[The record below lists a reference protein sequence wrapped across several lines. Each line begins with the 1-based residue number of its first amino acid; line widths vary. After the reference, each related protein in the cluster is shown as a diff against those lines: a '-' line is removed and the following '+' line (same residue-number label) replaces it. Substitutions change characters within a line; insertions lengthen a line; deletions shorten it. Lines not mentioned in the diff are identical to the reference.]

1 MHVNV
6 IMEQSVVDKINTAIY
21 RFPDMETGGQL
32 IGSIGKDAISG
43 SYTIYVADL
52 YHEVSQVGTGSGF
65 TFLPAYQ
72 SNAYF
77 WCDKTYGGKFH
88 IIGNF
93 HSHANFPAFW
103 SKVDDTMMRQLR
115 GESLYIVAS
124 PSEGS
129 WLFRFKDDEFNFCD
143 ECHVSIA
150 GGDSGMKT
158 AMGKELIEDFY
169 TRPEGS
175 EAVQYTAIPHYTG
188 GQTRELAK
196 RFDYAVDSLHDK
208 RVLLVGAGTIG
219 NLMLESL
226 VLSGV
231 GRITVVD
238 TDTYQVA
245 NLARSPMVSRNAL
258 GKPKAF
264 ALAKAAAEKACF
276 PLTITGIKAD
286 ICKLGFGFFESFD
299 LVVSVVDSMAVRQ
312 FVDRGCKIYKTAH
325 ISAGTGLGQSGFF
338 GNVMFSPPGT
348 HIDYEQMFGCGWRKG
363 EEKKRSCAD
372 YEDTTQPQVLAFSSR
387 IAGLASDLALKW
399 LLGRMPDKKSV
410 RKYVL
415 KSAGEAAEAD
425 ANSFQVVTYR
435 EPSEAAQV
443 RSELFSRLGKLPTHF
458 IRFDRNQPK
467 SELYRLFR
475 RAFGDESESYQLDL
489 EGLAMVL
496 PVVFCNQ
503 SVSAVTVC
511 DVDVVDEVLF
521 KLPPVHLYSVYSEE
535 AEYLVE
541 LTFADAV

>member
-6 IMEQSVVDKINTAIY
+6 ILEQSVVDKINTAIY
-21 RFPDMETGGQL
+21 RFPELETGGQL
-32 IGSIGKDAISG
+32 IGSIAKDGISG
-43 SYTIYVADL
+43 SYIIYVADV
-52 YHEVSQVGTGSGF
+52 YHEISQVGTGSGF

-77 WCDKTYGGKFH
+77 WCDKTYGGKLH

-93 HSHANFPAFW
+93 HSHANFPVFW
-103 SKVDDTMMRQLR
+103 SKVDNTMMRQLK
-115 GESLYIVAS
+115 GEALYIVAS

-129 WLFRFKDDEFNFCD
+129 WLVRFKDDEFNFCD
-143 ECHVSIA
+143 DCRVTIA
-150 GGDSGMKT
+150 DGGNVDT
-158 AMGKELIEDFY
+158 AIGKELIADAY

-188 GQTRELAK
+188 GQTKELAK
-196 RFDYAVDSLHDK
+196 RFDYAVDALHDK
-208 RVLLVGAGTIG
+208 RVLLIGAGTIG

-231 GRITVVD
+231 GRITIVD
-238 TDTYQVA
+238 TDNYQIV
-245 NLARSPMVSRNAL
+245 NLPRSPMVSRSAL

-299 LVVSVVDSMAVRQ
+299 LVISVVDSMAVRQ
-312 FVDRGCKIYKTAH
+312 FVDRGCKVYKTAH
-325 ISAGTGLGQSGFF
+325 ISAGTGLLQSGFF

-348 HIDYEQMFGCGWRKG
+348 HTSYEEMFGSGWRKG
-363 EEKKRSCAD
+363 EEKKRSCSA

-387 IAGLASDLALKW
+387 VAGLASDLTVKW
-399 LLGRMPDKKSV
+399 LLGRMEEKDVV

-415 KSAGEAAEAD
+415 NSAGQAVKADASGFQLVTYRELSEAAEA
-425 ANSFQVVTYR
+425 
-435 EPSEAAQV
+435 

-458 IRFDRNQPK
+458 IRFDRREPK
-467 SELYRLFR
+467 SGLYRLFR
-475 RAFGDESESYQLDL
+475 REFGDESESYQLDL

-496 PVVFCNQ
+496 PVVYCNQ
-503 SVSAVTVC
+503 SVAALTVC

-521 KLPPVHLYSVYSEE
+521 KLPPVHLYSVFTEDS
-535 AEYLVE
+535 EYLVE

>member
-6 IMEQSVVDKINTAIY
+6 IIEQSVVDKINTAIY
-21 RFPDMETGGQL
+21 RFQDMETGGQL
-32 IGSIGKDAISG
+32 IGSIGKDAITG
-43 SYTIYVADL
+43 SYTVYVADL
-52 YHEVSQVGTGSGF
+52 YHEISQVGTGSGF
-65 TFLPAYQ
+65 TFLPSYQ

-77 WCDKTYGGKFH
+77 WCDKTYGGKLH

-103 SKVDDTMMRQLR
+103 SKTDDTMMRQLK
-115 GESLYIVAS
+115 GEALYIVAS

-143 ECHVSIA
+143 DCRVTIA
-150 GGDSGMKT
+150 SGGNVDT
-158 AMGKELIEDFY
+158 AIGKELIADAY

-188 GQTRELAK
+188 GQTKELAK
-196 RFDYAVDSLHDK
+196 RFDYAVDALHDK
-208 RVLLVGAGTIG
+208 RVLVVGAGTIG

-231 GRITVVD
+231 GRITIVD
-238 TDTYQVA
+238 TDTYQIV
-245 NLARSPMVSRNAL
+245 NLPRSPMVSRSAL
-258 GKPKAF
+258 GQPKAF

-276 PLTITGIKAD
+276 PLMITGIKAD

-299 LVVSVVDSMAVRQ
+299 LVISVVDSMAVRQ
-312 FVDRGCKIYKTAH
+312 LVDRGCKVYKTAH
-325 ISAGTGLGQSGFF
+325 ISAGTGLLQSGFF

-348 HIDYEQMFGCGWRKG
+348 HTSYEEMFGSGWRKG
-363 EEKKRSCAD
+363 EEKKRSCSA

-387 IAGLASDLALKW
+387 VAGLASDLALKW
-399 LLGRMPDKKSV
+399 LLGRMADKKSV

-415 KSAGEAAEAD
+415 KSAGEAVETD
-425 ANSFQVVTYR
+425 AASFQLVTYR
-435 EPSEAAQV
+435 EPSEAAES

-458 IRFDRNQPK
+458 IRFDRREPK
-467 SELYRLFR
+467 SGLYRLFR
-475 RAFGDESESYQLDL
+475 REFGDESESYQLDL

-496 PVVFCNQ
+496 PVVYCNQ
-503 SVSAVTVC
+503 SVASVNVC
-511 DVDVVDEVLF
+511 DVDIVDEVLF
-521 KLPPVHLYSVYSEE
+521 RLPPRHVYSVFTEDS
-535 AEYLVE
+535 EYLVE

>member
-6 IMEQSVVDKINTAIY
+6 IIEQSVVDKINTAIY
-21 RFPDMETGGQL
+21 RFQDMETGGQL
-32 IGSIGKDAISG
+32 IGSIGKDAITG
-43 SYTIYVADL
+43 SYTVYVADL
-52 YHEVSQVGTGSGF
+52 YHEISQVGTGSGF
-65 TFLPAYQ
+65 TFLPSYQ

-77 WCDKTYGGKFH
+77 WCDKTYGGKLH

-103 SKVDDTMMRQLR
+103 SKTDDTMMRQLK
-115 GESLYIVAS
+115 GEALYIVAS

-143 ECHVSIA
+143 DCRVTIA
-150 GGDSGMKT
+150 SGGNVDT
-158 AMGKELIEDFY
+158 AIGKELIADAY

-188 GQTRELAK
+188 GQTKELAK
-196 RFDYAVDSLHDK
+196 RFDYAVDALHDK
-208 RVLLVGAGTIG
+208 RVLVVGAGTIG

-231 GRITVVD
+231 GRITIVD
-238 TDTYQVA
+238 TDTYQIV
-245 NLARSPMVSRNAL
+245 NLPRSPMVSRSAL
-258 GKPKAF
+258 GQPKAF

-299 LVVSVVDSMAVRQ
+299 LVISVVDSMAVRQ
-312 FVDRGCKIYKTAH
+312 LVDRGCKVYKTAH
-325 ISAGTGLGQSGFF
+325 ISAGTGLLQSDFF

-348 HIDYEQMFGCGWRKG
+348 HTSYEEMFGSGWRKG
-363 EEKKRSCAD
+363 EEKKRSCSA

-387 IAGLASDLALKW
+387 VAGLASDLALKW
-399 LLGRMPDKKSV
+399 LLGRMADKKSV

-415 KSAGEAAEAD
+415 KSAGEAVETD
-425 ANSFQVVTYR
+425 AASFQLVTYR
-435 EPSEAAQV
+435 EPSEAAES

-458 IRFDRNQPK
+458 IRFDRREPK
-467 SELYRLFR
+467 SGLYRLFR
-475 RAFGDESESYQLDL
+475 REFGDESESYQLDL

-496 PVVFCNQ
+496 PVVYCNQ
-503 SVSAVTVC
+503 SVASVNVC
-511 DVDVVDEVLF
+511 DVDIVDEVLF
-521 KLPPVHLYSVYSEE
+521 RLPPRHVYSVFTEDS
-535 AEYLVE
+535 EYLVE

>member
-6 IMEQSVVDKINTAIY
+6 IIEQSVINKINTAIY
-21 RFPDMETGGQL
+21 RFPDMETGGPL
-32 IGSIGKDAISG
+32 IGSIGKDAITG
-43 SYTIYVADL
+43 SYTVYVADL
-52 YHEVSQVGTGSGF
+52 YHEISQVGTGSGF
-65 TFLPAYQ
+65 TFLPSYQ

-77 WCDKTYGGKFH
+77 WCSQKYGGKLH

-103 SKVDDTMMRQLR
+103 SKTDDTMMRQLK
-115 GESLYIVAS
+115 GEALYIVAS

-129 WLFRFKDDEFNFCD
+129 WLFCFKDDEFDFSDDCR
-143 ECHVSIA
+143 VTIA
-150 GGDSGMKT
+150 SGGSVDT
-158 AMGKELIEDFY
+158 AIGKELIESPY

-175 EAVQYTAIPHYTG
+175 AVVQYDAIPHYTG
-188 GQTRELAK
+188 GQQQELAK
-196 RFDYAVDSLHDK
+196 RFDYAVDALHDK

-231 GRITVVD
+231 GRITIVD
-238 TDTYQVA
+238 TDNYQIA
-245 NLARSPMVSRNAL
+245 NLPRSPLVGRGAL

-276 PLTITGIKAD
+276 PLMITGIKAD

-299 LVVSVVDSMAVRQ
+299 LVISVVDSMAVRQ
-312 FVDRGCKIYKTAH
+312 FIDRGCKIYDTAH
-325 ISAGTGLGQSGFF
+325 ISAGTGLLQSGFF

-348 HIDYEQMFGCGWRKG
+348 HIDYAQMFGSGWRAH
-363 EEKKRSCAD
+363 EEKKRSCAE

-399 LLGRMPDKKSV
+399 LLGRMADKKSV

-415 KSAGEAAEAD
+415 KSAGEAVETD
-425 ANSFQVVTYR
+425 AASFQLVTYR
-435 EPSEAAQV
+435 EPSEAAEG

-458 IRFDRNQPK
+458 IRFDRREPK
-467 SELYRLFR
+467 SGLYRLFR
-475 RAFGDESESYQLDL
+475 REFGDESESYQLDL

-496 PVVFCNQ
+496 PVVYCNQ
-503 SVSAVTVC
+503 SVAAVTVC

-521 KLPPVHLYSVYSEE
+521 KLPPVHLYSVFTEDS
-535 AEYLVE
+535 EYLVE

>member
-6 IMEQSVVDKINTAIY
+6 IIEQSVVDKINTAIY
-21 RFPDMETGGQL
+21 RFQDMETGGQL
-32 IGSIGKDAISG
+32 IGSIGKDAITG
-43 SYTIYVADL
+43 SYTVYVADL
-52 YHEVSQVGTGSGF
+52 YHEISQVGTGSGF
-65 TFLPAYQ
+65 TFLPSYQ

-77 WCDKTYGGKFH
+77 WCDKTYGGKLH

-103 SKVDDTMMRQLR
+103 SKTDDTMMRQLK
-115 GESLYIVAS
+115 GEALYIVAS

-143 ECHVSIA
+143 DCRVTIA
-150 GGDSGMKT
+150 SGGNVDT
-158 AMGKELIEDFY
+158 AIGKELIADAY

-188 GQTRELAK
+188 GQTKELAK
-196 RFDYAVDSLHDK
+196 RFDYAVDALHDK
-208 RVLLVGAGTIG
+208 RVLVVGAGTIG

-231 GRITVVD
+231 GRITIVD
-238 TDTYQVA
+238 TDTYQIV
-245 NLARSPMVSRNAL
+245 NLPRSPMVSRSAL
-258 GKPKAF
+258 GQPKAF

-299 LVVSVVDSMAVRQ
+299 LVISVVDSMAVRQ
-312 FVDRGCKIYKTAH
+312 LVDRGCKVYKTAH
-325 ISAGTGLGQSGFF
+325 ISAGTGLLQSGFF

-348 HIDYEQMFGCGWRKG
+348 HTSYEEMFCSGWRKG
-363 EEKKRSCAD
+363 EEKKRSCSA

-387 IAGLASDLALKW
+387 VAGLASDLALKW
-399 LLGRMPDKKSV
+399 LLGRMADKKSV

-415 KSAGEAAEAD
+415 KSAGEAVETD
-425 ANSFQVVTYR
+425 AASFQLVTYR
-435 EPSEAAQV
+435 EPSEAAES

-458 IRFDRNQPK
+458 IRFDRREPK
-467 SELYRLFR
+467 SGLYRLFR
-475 RAFGDESESYQLDL
+475 REFGDESESYQLDL

-496 PVVFCNQ
+496 PVVYCNQ
-503 SVSAVTVC
+503 SVASVNVC
-511 DVDVVDEVLF
+511 DVDIVDEVLF
-521 KLPPVHLYSVYSEE
+521 RLPPRHVYSVFTEDS
-535 AEYLVE
+535 EYLVE

>member
-6 IMEQSVVDKINTAIY
+6 IIEQSVVDKINTAIY
-21 RFPDMETGGQL
+21 RFQDMETGGQL
-32 IGSIGKDAISG
+32 IGSIGKDAITG
-43 SYTIYVADL
+43 SYTVYVADL
-52 YHEVSQVGTGSGF
+52 YHEISQVGTGSGF
-65 TFLPAYQ
+65 TFLPSYQ

-77 WCDKTYGGKFH
+77 WCDKTYGGKLH

-103 SKVDDTMMRQLR
+103 SKTDDTMMRQLK
-115 GESLYIVAS
+115 GEALYIVAS

-143 ECHVSIA
+143 DCRVTIA
-150 GGDSGMKT
+150 SGGNVDT
-158 AMGKELIEDFY
+158 AIGKELIADAY

-188 GQTRELAK
+188 GQTKELAK
-196 RFDYAVDSLHDK
+196 RFDYAVDALHDK
-208 RVLLVGAGTIG
+208 RVLVVGAGTIG

-231 GRITVVD
+231 GRITIVD
-238 TDTYQVA
+238 TDTYQIV
-245 NLARSPMVSRNAL
+245 NLPRSPMVSRSAL
-258 GKPKAF
+258 GQPKAF

-299 LVVSVVDSMAVRQ
+299 LVISVVDSMAVRQ
-312 FVDRGCKIYKTAH
+312 LVDRGCKVYKTAH
-325 ISAGTGLGQSGFF
+325 ISAGTGLLQSGFF

-348 HIDYEQMFGCGWRKG
+348 HTSYEEMFGSGWRKG
-363 EEKKRSCAD
+363 EEKKRSCSA

-387 IAGLASDLALKW
+387 VAGLASDLALKW
-399 LLGRMPDKKSV
+399 LLGRMADKKSV

-415 KSAGEAAEAD
+415 KSAGEAVETD
-425 ANSFQVVTYR
+425 AASFQLVTYR
-435 EPSEAAQV
+435 EPSEAAES

-458 IRFDRNQPK
+458 IRFDRREPK
-467 SELYRLFR
+467 SGLYRLFR
-475 RAFGDESESYQLDL
+475 REFGDESESYQLDL

-496 PVVFCNQ
+496 PVVYCNQ
-503 SVSAVTVC
+503 SVASVNVC
-511 DVDVVDEVLF
+511 DVDIVDEVLF
-521 KLPPVHLYSVYSEE
+521 RLPPRYVYSVFTEDS
-535 AEYLVE
+535 EYLVE

>member
-6 IMEQSVVDKINTAIY
+6 ILEQSVVDKINTAIY
-21 RFPDMETGGQL
+21 RFPELETGGQL
-32 IGSIGKDAISG
+32 IGSIAKDGISG
-43 SYTIYVADL
+43 SYIIYVADV
-52 YHEVSQVGTGSGF
+52 YHEISQVGTGSGF

-77 WCDKTYGGKFH
+77 WCDKTYGGKLH

-93 HSHANFPAFW
+93 HSHANFPVFW
-103 SKVDDTMMRQLR
+103 SKVDNTMMRQLK
-115 GESLYIVAS
+115 GEALYIVAS

-129 WLFRFKDDEFNFCD
+129 WLVRFKDDEFNFCD
-143 ECHVSIA
+143 ECHVTIA
-150 GGDSGMKT
+150 GGGNVDT
-158 AMGKELIEDFY
+158 AIGKEVIEDHY
-169 TRPEGS
+169 LRPEGS
-175 EAVQYTAIPHYTG
+175 EAVQYTAIPQYTG
-188 GQTRELAK
+188 GQTKELAK
-196 RFDYAVDSLHDK
+196 RFDYAVDALHEK

-245 NLARSPMVSRNAL
+245 NLPRSPMVGREAL
-258 GKPKAF
+258 GQPKSF

-312 FVDRGCKIYKTAH
+312 YADRGCKIYKTAH

-348 HIDYEQMFGCGWRKG
+348 HIDYEQMFGSGWRKG

-387 IAGLASDLALKW
+387 VAGLASDLAVKW
-399 LLGRMPDKKSV
+399 LLGRMEEKDVV

-415 KSAGEAAEAD
+415 NSAGQAVKAD
-425 ANSFQVVTYR
+425 AASFQLVTYR
-435 EPSEAAQV
+435 EPSVAAEA

-511 DVDVVDEVLF
+511 DVDVVDKVLF

>member
-6 IMEQSVVDKINTAIY
+6 IIEQSVVDKINTAIY

-32 IGSIGKDAISG
+32 IGSIGKDAITG
-43 SYTIYVADL
+43 SYTVYVADL
-52 YHEVSQVGTGSGF
+52 YHEISQVGTGSGF
-65 TFLPAYQ
+65 TFLPSYQ

-77 WCDKTYGGKFH
+77 WCDKTYGGKLH

-103 SKVDDTMMRQLR
+103 SKTDDTMMRQLK
-115 GESLYIVAS
+115 GEALYIVAS

-129 WLFRFKDDEFNFCD
+129 WLFRFKDDEFDFSDDCR
-143 ECHVSIA
+143 VTIA
-150 GGDSGMKT
+150 GGGSVDT
-158 AMGKELIEDFY
+158 AIGKELIESPY

-175 EAVQYTAIPHYTG
+175 AAVQYTAIPHYTVS
-188 GQTRELAK
+188 QTKEFAK
-196 RFDYAVDSLHDK
+196 RFDYGVDALHDK
-208 RVLLVGAGTIG
+208 RVLLIGAGTIG

-231 GRITVVD
+231 GRITIVD
-238 TDTYQVA
+238 TDTYQIA
-245 NLARSPMVSRNAL
+245 NLPRSPLVGRGAL

-286 ICKLGFGFFESFD
+286 ICKLGFGFLESFD
-299 LVVSVVDSMAVRQ
+299 LVISVVDSMAVRQ
-312 FVDRGCKIYKTAH
+312 FIDRGCKIYDTAH
-325 ISAGTGLGQSGFF
+325 ISAGTGLLQSGFF

-348 HIDYEQMFGCGWRKG
+348 HIDYAQMFGSGWRAH
-363 EEKKRSCAD
+363 EEKKRSCAE

-387 IAGLASDLALKW
+387 VAGLASDLALKW
-399 LLGRMPDKKSV
+399 LLGRMADKKSV

-415 KSAGEAAEAD
+415 KSAGEAVETD
-425 ANSFQVVTYR
+425 AASFQLVTYR
-435 EPSEAAQV
+435 EPSEAAES

-458 IRFDRNQPK
+458 IRFDRREPK
-467 SELYRLFR
+467 SGLYRLFR
-475 RAFGDESESYQLDL
+475 REFGDESESYQLDL

-496 PVVFCNQ
+496 PVVYCNQ
-503 SVSAVTVC
+503 SVASVNVC
-511 DVDVVDEVLF
+511 DVDIVDEVLF
-521 KLPPVHLYSVYSEE
+521 RLPPRHVYSVFTEDS
-535 AEYLVE
+535 EYLVE

>member
-6 IMEQSVVDKINTAIY
+6 IIEQSVINKINTAIY

-32 IGSIGKDAISG
+32 IGSIGKDAITG
-43 SYTIYVADL
+43 SYTVYVADL
-52 YHEVSQVGTGSGF
+52 YHEISQVGTGSGF
-65 TFLPAYQ
+65 TFLPSYQ

-77 WCDKTYGGKFH
+77 WCDKTYGGKLH

-103 SKVDDTMMRQLR
+103 SKTDDTMMRQLK
-115 GESLYIVAS
+115 GEALYIVAS

-129 WLFRFKDDEFNFCD
+129 WLFRFKDDEFDFSDDCR
-143 ECHVSIA
+143 VTIA
-150 GGDSGMKT
+150 GGGSVDT
-158 AMGKELIEDFY
+158 AIGKELIESPY

-175 EAVQYTAIPHYTG
+175 AAVQYTAIPHYTVS
-188 GQTRELAK
+188 QTKELAT
-196 RFDYAVDSLHDK
+196 RFDYAVDALHDK
-208 RVLLVGAGTIG
+208 RVLLIGAGTIG
-219 NLMLESL
+219 NLMLESI

-231 GRITVVD
+231 GRITIVD
-238 TDTYQVA
+238 TDTYQIA
-245 NLARSPMVSRNAL
+245 NLPRSPLVGRGAL

-286 ICKLGFGFFESFD
+286 ICKLGFGFLESFD
-299 LVVSVVDSMAVRQ
+299 LVISVVDSMAVRQ
-312 FVDRGCKIYKTAH
+312 YVDRGCKVYKTAH
-325 ISAGTGLGQSGFF
+325 ISAGTGLLQSGFF

-348 HIDYEQMFGCGWRKG
+348 HIDYAQMFGSGWRAH
-363 EEKKRSCAD
+363 EEKKRSCAE

-399 LLGRMPDKKSV
+399 LLGRMADKKSV

-415 KSAGEAAEAD
+415 KSAGEAVETD
-425 ANSFQVVTYR
+425 AASFQLVTYR
-435 EPSEAAQV
+435 EPSEAAES
-443 RSELFSRLGKLPTHF
+443 RSELLSRLGKLPTHF
-458 IRFDRNQPK
+458 IRFDRREPK
-467 SELYRLFR
+467 SGLYRLFR
-475 RAFGDESESYQLDL
+475 REFGDESESYQLDL

-496 PVVFCNQ
+496 PVVYCNQ
-503 SVSAVTVC
+503 SVASVNVC
-511 DVDVVDEVLF
+511 DVDIVDEVLF
-521 KLPPVHLYSVYSEE
+521 RLPPRHVYSVFTEDS
-535 AEYLVE
+535 EYLVE

>member
-6 IMEQSVVDKINTAIY
+6 IIEQSVVDKINTAIY
-21 RFPDMETGGQL
+21 RFQDMETGGQL
-32 IGSIGKDAISG
+32 IGSIGKDAITG
-43 SYTIYVADL
+43 SYTVYVADL
-52 YHEVSQVGTGSGF
+52 YHEISQVGTGSGF
-65 TFLPAYQ
+65 TFLPSYQ

-77 WCDKTYGGKFH
+77 WCSQKYGGKLH

-103 SKVDDTMMRQLR
+103 SKTDDTMMRQLK
-115 GESLYIVAS
+115 GEALYIVAS

-129 WLFRFKDDEFNFCD
+129 WLFRFKDDEFDFCD
-143 ECHVSIA
+143 DCRVTIA
-150 GGDSGMKT
+150 GGGSVDT
-158 AMGKELIEDFY
+158 AIGKELIESPY

-175 EAVQYTAIPHYTG
+175 AAVQYTAIPHYTG
-188 GQTRELAK
+188 SQTKELAK
-196 RFDYAVDSLHDK
+196 RFDYAVDALHDK

-231 GRITVVD
+231 GRITIVD
-238 TDTYQVA
+238 TDNYQIA
-245 NLARSPMVSRNAL
+245 NLPRSPLVGRGAL

-276 PLTITGIKAD
+276 PLMITGIKAD

-299 LVVSVVDSMAVRQ
+299 LVISVVDSMAVRQ
-312 FVDRGCKIYKTAH
+312 FIDRGCKIYDTAH
-325 ISAGTGLGQSGFF
+325 ISAGTGLLQSGFF

-348 HIDYEQMFGCGWRKG
+348 HTSYEEIFGSGWRKG
-363 EEKKRSCAD
+363 EEKKRSFSA

-399 LLGRMPDKKSV
+399 LLGRMADKKSV

-415 KSAGEAAEAD
+415 KSAGEAVETD
-425 ANSFQVVTYR
+425 AASFQLVTYR
-435 EPSEAAQV
+435 EPSEAAEG

-458 IRFDRNQPK
+458 IRFDRREPK
-467 SELYRLFR
+467 SGLYRLFR
-475 RAFGDESESYQLDL
+475 REFGDESESYQLDL

-496 PVVFCNQ
+496 PVVYCNQ
-503 SVSAVTVC
+503 SVAAVTVC

-521 KLPPVHLYSVYSEE
+521 KLPPVHLYSVFTEDS
-535 AEYLVE
+535 EYLVE

>member
-6 IMEQSVVDKINTAIY
+6 IIEQSVVDKINTAIY
-21 RFPDMETGGQL
+21 RFQDMETGGQL
-32 IGSIGKDAISG
+32 IGSIGKDAITG
-43 SYTIYVADL
+43 SYTVYVADL
-52 YHEVSQVGTGSGF
+52 YHEISQVGTGSGF
-65 TFLPAYQ
+65 TFLPSYQ

-77 WCDKTYGGKFH
+77 WCDKTYGGKLH

-103 SKVDDTMMRQLR
+103 SKTDDTMMRQLK
-115 GESLYIVAS
+115 GEALYIVAS

-129 WLFRFKDDEFNFCD
+129 WLFRFKDDEFDFCD
-143 ECHVSIA
+143 DCRVTIA
-150 GGDSGMKT
+150 GGGSVDT
-158 AMGKELIEDFY
+158 AIGKELIESPY

-175 EAVQYTAIPHYTG
+175 AAVQYTAIPHYTG
-188 GQTRELAK
+188 SQTKELAK
-196 RFDYAVDSLHDK
+196 RFDYAVDALHDK

-231 GRITVVD
+231 GRITIVD
-238 TDTYQVA
+238 TDNYQIA
-245 NLARSPMVSRNAL
+245 NLPRSPLVGRGAL

-276 PLTITGIKAD
+276 PLMITGIKAD

-299 LVVSVVDSMAVRQ
+299 LVISVVDSMAVRQ
-312 FVDRGCKIYKTAH
+312 FIDRGCKIYDTAH
-325 ISAGTGLGQSGFF
+325 ISAGTGLLQSGFF

-348 HIDYEQMFGCGWRKG
+348 HIDYAQMFGSGWRAH
-363 EEKKRSCAD
+363 EEKKRSCAE
-372 YEDTTQPQVLAFSSR
+372 YEDTAQPQVLAFSSR

-399 LLGRMPDKKSV
+399 LLGRMADKKSV

-415 KSAGEAAEAD
+415 KSAGGAVETDAA
-425 ANSFQVVTYR
+425 SFQLVTYR
-435 EPSEAAQV
+435 EPSEAAEG

-458 IRFDRNQPK
+458 IRFDRREPK
-467 SELYRLFR
+467 SGLYRLFR
-475 RAFGDESESYQLDL
+475 REFGDESESYQLDL

-496 PVVFCNQ
+496 PVVYCNQ
-503 SVSAVTVC
+503 SVAAVTVC

-521 KLPPVHLYSVYSEE
+521 KLPPVHLYSVFTEDS
-535 AEYLVE
+535 EYLVE